1 MIKFLIQI
9 IMMALLFTGC
19 GSSTDPVKEKQP
31 PQAQQERPDQ
41 PGKSVNPGDSSSP
54 QDGTHTGDN
63 DSSDSS
69 GNDNG
74 GSDSPQKS
82 TRSVKSFTLATKNV
96 LNPDGNKTGLNGF
109 HIKIERA
116 GNIVYDNRAKPLE
129 VKPVVNQDDSVTFN
143 GLYKLE
149 TGDKITF
156 EADGFIPQQKTVDQ
170 SVAETLSMTMV
181 LKPVDS
187 RQTFVLGDL
196 DSGRVTSRYTKG
208 ASVHV
213 EGQKVTF
220 KTDNGNVALRVDK
233 AGIDALI
240 KRVKRSP
247 KADKNTEIY
256 LDITSIDPKTEL
268 DSAIG
273 DLSYA
278 PSFEPVSS
286 RSTRV
291 ARAEDTMLES
301 VVMTSITMTTS
312 NGDEIHCFGG
322 GTYDEDKEECIGDTT
337 TATLRMKIPASQF
350 DQYAQKYNEG
360 DKVVPLYHYSK
371 SKATW
376 VRQLD
381 SDGNPIDAELVLE
394 DSNNDKIANDG
405 DTLYLEG
412 EVGHFSYWNGD
423 YPIER
428 TTLTGFVEIA
438 SGAQLPDGTVVVA
451 EGADYTGRVFRV
463 PVSADNLSFTIS
475 AKANAKV
482 RLYLRY
488 PNGTFS
494 DAKFVTS
501 PDAGEE
507 NDIGTIVCDFQAH
520 EVTVT
525 VVDTDGNPLP
535 SASVKVGKST
545 HVTDKN
551 GKTTVLVAEDGE
563 TKVTASYDTGD
574 FVTKAA
580 KFIDSDDTLTLDTTA
595 FTISGDISFK
605 DQNGE
610 VLDSKDA
617 YVEVIVDNLYKRVYA
632 KNGHY
637 AIKLPA
643 NMITAGSDITVNSGI
658 YVPLYARTMTKEEHI
673 TADADAKKA
682 QKLSHNIDFKLE
694 AFIVSGRV
702 INPFASKEARGLAG
716 VSVYSGDQATQTD
729 ADGYY
734 EMVLFDKE
742 VAHKIYAY
750 DPATGELAKPSP
762 LRIDVNPADDDLKG
776 SNFIIDKREAIITG
790 SVVNMRGVPVQGI
803 VLYTGLG
810 WYKTTTDEKGN
821 FEFHLSD
828 RSLYGEKF
836 KIYAYDSNDPT
847 NVLATKELD
856 ESLEKGKTVD
866 LGDIVINNNLPPVID
881 AVSTSVPMLEQPMA
895 IEIKAHDP
903 ENDALAM
910 SVEFDGETYDVIDGK
925 AEIIPTKTG
934 TLTYT
939 IKVRETDTAD
949 AYETVKKQSFLVHA
963 NAKPIVDRVSGFE
976 KAYDKKADMLVQ
988 VQAYDPEGS
997 SLTYSAKL
1005 LSFGMDFSEYLT
1017 VQNSTFTVSKELPD
1031 GLYIL
1036 KIEISDGVNTVEK
1049 SLQFEANG
1057 NTAPYDLNIS
1067 KEGQSIG
1074 DTLHIKVTDG
1084 DIVLKAEAKDAENDP
1099 LVYEWQFNEG
1109 LATADGN
1116 TLTIHPAVGVFMI
1129 SVYVTDGEQGIS
1141 KTFKVVIAENLKP
1154 VIKEIRIVPSEIV
1167 KVGDHYE
1174 DGNGNTI
1181 HNMTVTVDA
1190 YDPEETELSY
1200 KFGAIQTLSTLATD
1214 AEYNNTKVYDLTGIP
1229 AGRQSFKV
1237 EVTDADGKRT
1247 IKRKLFTVKVNN
1259 PPVIDLFFVP
1269 VKTKAGETLAL
1280 QTSAKDPEGKVLTYL
1295 WKAILNEKELV
1306 VNDADKAQAT
1316 LVVPQDA
1323 TGKIIVTLRVSDG
1336 TNEVI
1341 RKRFVEVVQNGA
1353 PVINLFKVLPTV
1365 VKEGKT
1371 VRFSVRASDPEFD
1384 ELYYTWFYDG
1394 EELSDFSDHIAGQI
1408 TAASPGD
1415 HNLTVEVSD
1424 GDKVVRQSE
1433 KITVNALAAKPVVT
1447 LSAAQNVLL
1456 PNAEVTI
1463 NANVE
1468 ADSSYTLK
1476 WFGEGLHGENLTSAL
1491 FSASQPGDY
1500 TIGVIATNVDGIES
1514 DKAEMVLHVK
1524 DIVADINTTQSVQEL
1539 GNDFLF
1545 TASLSDG
1552 TVVPTNAVW
1561 TLVEKPQNSAAT
1573 LIPNGVTA
1581 TLTPDVTGIYKVAVS
1596 FSVTNIAGTF
1606 EATKAVTVKEA
1617 GSVGETV
1624 EGVITDSNGD
1634 VLEGARVRLYNATD
1648 STLYDQTVT
1657 TDVNGKYSFTNVV
1670 PGTYYLVVSGGNG
1683 YINQTEKI
1691 TIQ

>member
-19 GSSTDPVKEKQP
+19 GNSTDPVKKEQP

-41 PGKSVNPGDSSSP
+41 PGKSVKPGDSAP
-54 QDGTHTGDN
+54 PAIG
-63 DSSDSS
+63 
-69 GNDNG
+69 
-74 GSDSPQKS
+74 
-82 TRSVKSFTLATKNV
+82 TRSVKSFTLSTKNV

-116 GNIVYDNRAKPLE
+116 GTVVYDNRAKPLD
-129 VKPVVNQDDSVTFN
+129 VKPVVNQDDSITFN
-143 GLYKLE
+143 GLYKIE
-149 TGDKITF
+149 TGDKLTF

-170 SVAETLSMTMV
+170 SVAETMSMTLV

-213 EGQKVTF
+213 DGQKVTF
-220 KTDNGNVALRVDK
+220 KTDNGNVALCVDK

-278 PSFEPVSS
+278 PSFEPASS
-286 RSTRV
+286 RSTRA
-291 ARAEDTMLES
+291 ARSEDTMLES

-322 GTYDEDKEECIGDTT
+322 GTYDEAKEECVGDTT

-350 DQYAQKYNEG
+350 DQYARKYNEG

-376 VRQLD
+376 IRQLD

-394 DSNNDKIANDG
+394 DSNNDKIANNG

-423 YPIER
+423 YPTAK
-428 TTLTGFVEIA
+428 TTLTGSVEIA

-451 EGADYTGRVFRV
+451 EGSDYTGRVFRV
-463 PVSADNLSFTIS
+463 PVSADQLSFTIS

-482 RLYLRY
+482 KLYLRY

-507 NDIGTIVCDFQAH
+507 KDIGTVVCDFQAH

-545 HVTDKN
+545 HVTDEN
-551 GKTTVLVAEDGE
+551 GKTTVSVAKDGQ

-580 KFIDSDDTLTLDTTA
+580 KFIDSDDTLILDTTA

-610 VLDSKDA
+610 ILDSKDA
-617 YVEVIVDNLYKRVYA
+617 YVEVIVDNLYKRAYA

-637 AIKLPA
+637 VVKLPA
-643 NMITAGSDITVNSGI
+643 NKIQAGKDITIDSGI
-658 YVPLYARTMTKEEHI
+658 YVPLYARTMTKEEHV

-682 QKLSHNIDFKLE
+682 QKLSHDIDFKLE

-750 DPATGELAKPSP
+750 DPATGESAKPFP
-762 LRIDVNPADDDLKG
+762 VRVDVNPSDEALKG
-776 SNFIIDKREAIITG
+776 NDFIIDKREAVITG
-790 SVVNMRGVPVQGI
+790 SVVNMKGVPVQGI
-803 VLYTGLG
+803 LLYTGSG
-810 WYKTTTDEKGN
+810 WYKTTTDENGN

-828 RSLYGEKF
+828 RSLYGK
-836 KIYAYDSNDPT
+836 KITIYAYDSNDPT
-847 NVLATKELD
+847 KVLATKRLD
-856 ESLEKGKTVD
+856 EALEKGKTID
-866 LGDIVINNNLPPVID
+866 LGDIVIDNNLPPVID
-881 AVSTSVPMLEQPMA
+881 AVSTSAPMLEQPMV

-903 ENDALAM
+903 ENDALAI
-910 SVEFDGETYDVIDGK
+910 SVEFDGETYDVTDGE
-925 AEIIPTKTG
+925 AVIIPTKTG
-934 TLTYT
+934 TLTYA

-949 AYETVKKQSFLVHA
+949 AYETVRRQSFLVRA
-963 NAKPIVDRVSGFE
+963 NAKPVVDRLSGFE
-976 KAYDKKADMLVQ
+976 KVYDKKADMQVQ
-988 VQAYDPEGS
+988 VQAHDPEGS
-997 SLTYSAKL
+997 PLEYSARL
-1005 LSFGMDFSEYLT
+1005 LSYGTDFPEYLT
-1017 VQNSTFTVSKELPD
+1017 VHDNTFTVAKELPD
-1031 GLYIL
+1031 GLYTL

-1057 NTAPYDLNIS
+1057 NTAPYDLKIL
-1067 KEGQSIG
+1067 KADQSIG

-1084 DIVLKAEAKDAENDP
+1084 DIVLTAEAKDAEHDA
-1099 LVYEWQFNEG
+1099 LTYEWQFNEG

-1154 VIKEIRIVPSEIV
+1154 VIREIRVVPSEIV

-1190 YDPEETELSY
+1190 YDPEGTALSY

-1214 AEYNNTKVYDLTGIP
+1214 TGNNNTKVYDLTGIP
-1229 AGRQSFKV
+1229 AGRQAFKV
-1237 EVTDADGKRT
+1237 EVKDVDGNMVTKRE
-1247 IKRKLFTVKVNN
+1247 LFAIKVNN
-1259 PPVIDLFFVP
+1259 PPVIDALFVP
-1269 VKTKAGETLAL
+1269 VKTKVGETVSL
-1280 QTSAKDPEGKVLTYL
+1280 QTAAQDPEGKALTYS
-1295 WKAILNEKELV
+1295 WKATLNGQDLV
-1306 VNDADKAQAT
+1306 ITNADKAQAT
-1316 LVVPQDA
+1316 LNVPQNA
-1323 TGKIIVTLRVSDG
+1323 AGKITVTLKVSDG
-1336 TNEVI
+1336 TNEI
-1341 RKRFVEVVQNGA
+1341 SRKRFIEVVQNGA

-1371 VRFSVRASDPEFD
+1371 VQFSVRASDPEFD
-1384 ELYYTWFYDG
+1384 ALHYKWFYDG
-1394 EELSDFSDHIAGQI
+1394 VELSDFSDQIAGQI
-1408 TAASPGD
+1408 TAETPGD

-1424 GDKVVRQSE
+1424 GDKAMQKSE

-1447 LSAAQNVLL
+1447 LTAAQNILL
-1456 PNAEVTI
+1456 PNAEVTV

-1468 ADSSYTLK
+1468 VDSSYTLK

-1500 TIGVIATNVDGIES
+1500 TIGVVATNVDGIES

-1545 TASLSDG
+1545 TVKLSDG
-1552 TVVPTNAVW
+1552 TAVPTNALW
-1561 TLVEKPQNSAAT
+1561 ILVEKPQNSAAT
-1573 LIPNGVTA
+1573 LTPNGATA
-1581 TLTPDVTGIYKVAVS
+1581 TLTPDVTGTYKVAVS
-1596 FSVTNIAGTF
+1596 FSAANIAGTF
-1606 EATKAVTVKEA
+1606 EATKAVTVREA
-1617 GSVGETV
+1617 SSTGETV
-1624 EGVITDSNGD
+1624 EGVVRDSNGE
-1634 VLEGARVRLYNATD
+1634 VLQGARVRLYNAAD
-1648 STLYDQTVT
+1648 SALYDQTVT
-1657 TDVNGKYSFTNVV
+1657 TDADGKYSFTSVV

-1683 YINQTEKI
+1683 YINQSEKI

>member
-1 MIKFLIQI
+1 MIKFIIQI
-9 IMMALLFTGC
+9 MMMALLFTGC
-19 GSSTDPVKEKQP
+19 GNSTDPVKKQQP
-31 PQAQQERPDQ
+31 PQGQQESPNQ
-41 PGKSVNPGDSSSP
+41 PGSGASDTP
-54 QDGTHTGDN
+54 QIA
-63 DSSDSS
+63 
-69 GNDNG
+69 
-74 GSDSPQKS
+74 
-82 TRSVKSFTLATKNV
+82 TRSVKSFTLSTKNV
-96 LNPDGNKTGLNGF
+96 LNPDSNKTGLNGF

-116 GNIVYDNRAKPLE
+116 GSVVYDNRAKPLN
-129 VKPVVNQDDSVTFN
+129 VKPVVNQDDSITFN
-143 GLYKLE
+143 GLYTIEK
-149 TGDKITF
+149 GDKITF

-170 SVAETLSMTMV
+170 SVAETLSMTLV

-208 ASVHV
+208 ASVH
-213 EGQKVTF
+213 EDGQKVTF

-233 AGIDALI
+233 AGINALI
-240 KRVKRSP
+240 QKVKRSP

-278 PSFEPVSS
+278 PSFEPASS
-286 RSTRV
+286 RSTRA
-291 ARAEDTMLES
+291 ARSEDTMLES

-322 GTYDEDKEECIGDTT
+322 GIYDEAKEECTGDTT

-350 DQYAQKYNEG
+350 DQYARKYNEG

-423 YPIER
+423 YPIAR
-428 TTLTGFVEIA
+428 TTLTGSVEIT

-451 EGADYTGRVFRV
+451 EGSDYTGRVFRV
-463 PVSADNLSFTIS
+463 PVSANQRSFTIS

-482 RLYLRY
+482 KLYLRY

-494 DAKFVTS
+494 KALFVTS

-507 NDIGTIVCDFQAH
+507 KDIGTIVCDFQAH
-520 EVTVT
+520 EVSVT

-545 HVTDKN
+545 HVTDAN
-551 GKTTVLVAEDGE
+551 GKTKISVAKEGE

-574 FVTKAA
+574 FITKAA
-580 KFIDSDDTLTLDTTA
+580 KFIHSDATLTLDTTA

-605 DQNGE
+605 DQNDE

-617 YVEVIVDNLYKRVYA
+617 YVEVTVGNLYKRAYA
-632 KNGHY
+632 RNGHY
-637 AIKLPA
+637 SVKLPA
-643 NMITAGSDITVNSGI
+643 NMITSGVDITIDSGI

-673 TADADAKKA
+673 VADADAKKA
-682 QKLSHNIDFKLE
+682 QKLSHDIDFKLE

-742 VAHKIYAY
+742 VSHKIYAY

-762 LRIDVNPADDDLKG
+762 VRIDVNPADDALKG
-776 SNFIIDKREAIITG
+776 NDFIIDKREAIITG
-790 SVVNMRGVPVQGI
+790 SVVNMKGVPVQGI
-803 VLYTGLG
+803 LLYTGSG
-810 WYKTTTDEKGN
+810 WYKTTTDENGN

-828 RSLYGEKF
+828 RSLYGQKI

-847 NVLATKELD
+847 KVLATKRLD
-856 ESLEKGKTVD
+856 EALEKGKTID
-866 LGDIVINNNLPPVID
+866 LGDIVIDNNLPPVID
-881 AVSTSVPMLEQPMA
+881 AVSTSAPMLEQPMV

-910 SVEFDGETYDVIDGK
+910 SVEFDGETYDVTDGE
-925 AEIIPTKTG
+925 AVITPTKTG
-934 TLTYT
+934 TLTYR
-939 IKVRETDTAD
+939 IKVQETDTAD
-949 AYETVKKQSFLVHA
+949 AYETVRRQSFLVRA
-963 NAKPIVDRVSGFE
+963 NAKPVVDSINGFV
-976 KAYDKKADMLVQ
+976 KAYDKKADMQ
-988 VQAYDPEGS
+988 VHVKAHDPEGS
-997 SLTYSAKL
+997 SLTYTAKL
-1005 LSFGMDFSEYLT
+1005 LAYGADFSEYLT
-1017 VQNSTFTVSKELPD
+1017 VQNSTFTVSKMLPD

-1036 KIEISDGVNTVEK
+1036 KTEISDGINTIEK

-1057 NTAPYDLNIS
+1057 NTAPYDLKIL
-1067 KEGQSIG
+1067 KADQPIG

-1084 DIVLKAEAKDAENDP
+1084 DILLKAEAQDAENDT
-1099 LVYEWQFNEG
+1099 LTYEWQFNEG

-1129 SVYVTDGEQGIS
+1129 SVYVSDGEHGIS

-1154 VIKEIRIVPSEIV
+1154 VIREIRVVPSEIV

-1190 YDPEETELSY
+1190 YDPEGTVLSY
-1200 KFGAIQTLSTLATD
+1200 TFGAIQTLSTLATD
-1214 AEYNNTKVYDLTGIP
+1214 AEHNNTKIYDLNGIP
-1229 AGRQSFKV
+1229 AGRQAFKV
-1237 EVTDADGKRT
+1237 EVKDADGNMVTKRE
-1247 IKRKLFTVKVNN
+1247 LFAIKVNN
-1259 PPVIDLFFVP
+1259 PPVIDALFVP
-1269 VKTKAGETLAL
+1269 VKTKAGKTLSL
-1280 QTSAKDPEGKVLTYL
+1280 QSAVKDPEGKVLTYL
-1295 WKAILNEKELV
+1295 WKAQLNGKDLV
-1306 VNDADKAQAT
+1306 VTGADKAQAT
-1316 LVVPQDA
+1316 LDVPQDGN
-1323 TGKIIVTLRVSDG
+1323 GKITVTLQISDG
-1336 TNEVI
+1336 TNTI
-1341 RKRFVEVVQNGA
+1341 TRKRYIDIVQNGA
-1353 PVINLFKVLPTV
+1353 PVVNLFKVLPTV
-1365 VKEGKT
+1365 VKEGRT

-1384 ELYYTWFYDG
+1384 TLHYTWLYDG
-1394 EELSDFSDHIAGQI
+1394 EELADFSDKIAGQI
-1408 TAASPGD
+1408 TATVPGE

-1424 GDKVVRQSE
+1424 GDKVVRRYE
-1433 KITVNALAAKPVVT
+1433 KITVNALAAKPIVT
-1447 LSAAQNVLL
+1447 LTAAQNILL
-1456 PNAEVTI
+1456 PNTEITL
-1463 NANVE
+1463 NANVK

-1476 WFGEGLHGENLTSAL
+1476 WFGEGLSGENLTSAL

-1500 TIGVIATNVDGIES
+1500 TIGVVATNVDGIES
-1514 DKAEMVLHVK
+1514 DRAEIVLHVK

-1545 TASLSDG
+1545 TAKLSDG
-1552 TVVPTNAVW
+1552 TAVPTNALW
-1561 TLVEKPQNSAAT
+1561 RLVEKPQTSAAMLT
-1573 LIPNGVTA
+1573 PNGATA
-1581 TLTPDVTGIYKVAVS
+1581 TLTPDVTGTYKVAVS
-1596 FSVTNIAGTF
+1596 FSTATIAGTF

-1617 GSVGETV
+1617 GSIGETV
-1624 EGVITDSNGD
+1624 EGVVKDSNGE
-1634 VLEGARVRLYNATD
+1634 VLQGARVRLYNATD
-1648 STLYDQTVT
+1648 STLYDETLT
-1657 TDVNGKYSFTNVV
+1657 TDADGKYSFTNVT